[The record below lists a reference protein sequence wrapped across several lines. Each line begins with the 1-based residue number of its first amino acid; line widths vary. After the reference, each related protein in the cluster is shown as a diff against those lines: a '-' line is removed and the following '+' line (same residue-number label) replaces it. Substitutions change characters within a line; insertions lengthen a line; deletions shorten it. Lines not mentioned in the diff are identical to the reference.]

1 MSILIAFIIIVV
13 VLALVAKLYSI
24 LKDKLNFL
32 FTGLD
37 SGFTIPELVLLWNV
51 SQICNLSDPNALFW
65 SLPALTKCMTE
76 LKLKTQSDNGQKYE
90 GILTKLFAYRT
101 KVQNEHDQK
110 KGLQTSQDLDR
121 GQKLRIILPGSGVF
135 SSEIVNNGGNM
146 TISIPKQNNMI
157 PVPAQDWVNKTIKI
171 YLWRNSDA
179 SYVFDT
185 TVIGQGI
192 FLGKLCLYLK
202 QSTNLLRTQKRQSVR
217 AKCEI
222 PAILFFVPDDN
233 IDYSA
238 IETSGGYK
246 CLLEDISESGAL
258 IRIGGR
264 GHPNTKL
271 KIQFNINNKLI
282 IMLGTV
288 RNVEFNAEINQSRL
302 HFECIHI
309 DEHMK
314 NEILSFVYN
323 TLPQEEREILD
334 ALALTDSDEQADKA
348 EEQALNM
355 YSQTHSDEGEGSIK
369 KAQEITSGGESPSE
383 NETIPEDNVST
394 NGDIKVLEEME
405 PLSE

>member
-13 VLALVAKLYSI
+13 VLSLVAKLYSI
-24 LKDKLNFL
+24 FKDKLTFI

-37 SGFTIPELVLLWNV
+37 SGFNIAELVLLWNV
-51 SQICNLSDPNALFW
+51 SQLCNLSDPNSLFW
-65 SLPALTKCMTE
+65 SLPSLTKCMTE
-76 LKLKTQSDNGQKYE
+76 LKLRSQTEEGHKYE
-90 GILTKLFAYRT
+90 GILSKLFAYRT
-101 KVQNEHDQK
+101 KIQNEHDQK
-110 KGLQTSQDLDR
+110 KGLQTSQDLDK

-157 PVPAQDWVNKTIKI
+157 PVPAQDWVNKTVKI

-202 QSTNLLRTQKRQSVR
+202 QSTNLLRTQKRQAVR
-217 AKCEI
+217 AKCEL
-222 PAILFFVPDDN
+222 PSTLYFVPDDN
-233 IDYSA
+233 IDYNV

-264 GHPNTKL
+264 GNPNTKL
-271 KIQFNINNKLI
+271 KLQFNINNKLI
-282 IMLGTV
+282 IMFGTV

-302 HFECIHI
+302 HFSCIHI

-334 ALALTDSDEQADKA
+334 ALALTDSDEREDKA

-355 YSQTHSDEGEGSIK
+355 YSQTHPGEVDGSIVMAADNK
-369 KAQEITSGGESPSE
+369 TAETPSE
-383 NETIPEDNVST
+383 SETIPEESYSS
-394 NGDIKVLEEME
+394 NGDLEVLEEME
-405 PLSE
+405 PLQD

>member
-1 MSILIAFIIIVV
+1 M
-13 VLALVAKLYSI
+13 
-24 LKDKLNFL
+24 

-37 SGFTIPELVLLWNV
+37 SGFNIPELVLLWNV
-51 SQICNLSDPNALFW
+51 SQLCNLSDPNSLFW
-65 SLPALTKCMTE
+65 SLPSLTKCMTE
-76 LKLKTQSDNGQKYE
+76 LKVRSQQDDGQKYQS
-90 GILTKLFAYRT
+90 ILSKLFAYRT

-110 KGLQTSQDLDR
+110 KGLQTSQDLDK
-121 GQKLRIILPGSGVF
+121 GQRLRIILPGSGVF

-157 PVPAQDWVNKTIKI
+157 PVPAQDWINKTVKI

-202 QSTNLLRTQKRQSVR
+202 QSTNLLRTQKRQAVR

-222 PAILFFVPDDN
+222 PATLYFVPADN
-233 IDYSA
+233 IDYNV

-264 GHPNTKL
+264 GNPNTKL
-271 KIQFNINNKLI
+271 KLQFNINNKLV
-282 IMLGTV
+282 IMFGTV

-309 DEHMK
+309 EDHMK

-334 ALALTDSDEQADKA
+334 ALALTDSDEKADRA

-355 YSQTHSDEGEGSIK
+355 YSQTHPDEVDGSIVM
-369 KAQEITSGGESPSE
+369 ASETQSAGEKPSE
-383 NETIPEDNVST
+383 NETIPEENDSS
-394 NGDIKVLEEME
+394 NGDLESVEEME
-405 PLSE
+405 PLTE